1 MKKLKAFGYAV
12 SDLSTAQIESMFQL
26 FAEYYANVT
35 YEQFRKDL
43 SQKDHVFVLK
53 DKATLEI
60 KGFSTIVAL
69 NSTVN
74 GKPVRGF
81 FSGDTVVDREY
92 WGQGTLGVAFL
103 KFLFLHK
110 LRKPFEP
117 LYWFLIS
124 KGYKTYLLMANNF
137 QTHYPR
143 CEKPTPPEIQTLINT
158 FSTTL
163 YGDCYYADRGVISF
177 AGQQSHIKDA
187 LKEDITPIS
196 EDLLKNPRVAFFAEK
211 NPQWDQG
218 DELACVAL
226 MTFSMPFYYQLK
238 TFKKL
243 AQRAFSG
250 KKARSEKPRNTGA
263 LDPAQE
269 GAGP

>member
-1 MKKLKAFGYAV
+1 MKKLKAFGYSV
-12 SDLSTAQIESMFQL
+12 TDLAPAQIETMFQL
-26 FAEYYANVT
+26 FSEYYANVT

-43 SQKDHVFVLK
+43 LKKDHVFVLK
-53 DKATLEI
+53 DQKTLEI

-69 NSTVN
+69 NSEVN

-110 LRKPFEP
+110 LRRPWEP

-137 QTHYPR
+137 QNHYPR
-143 CEKPTPPEIQTLINT
+143 HEKATPPEIQTLINT
-158 FSTTL
+158 FSKTL
-163 YGDCYYADRGVISF
+163 YGDCYYPERGVISF
-177 AGQQSHIKDA
+177 AGQQAHIKDA
-187 LKEDITPIS
+187 LKQDITPIT
-196 EDLLKNPRVAFFAEK
+196 EDLLSNPRVNFFVEK
-211 NPQWDQG
+211 NPDWAQG

-226 MTFSMPFYYQLK
+226 MTFSMPFYYQYK
-238 TFKKL
+238 IIKKL
-243 AQRAFSG
+243 ILRSLQG
-250 KKARSEKPRNTGA
+250 KKASQRPRNTGN
-263 LDPAQE
+263 LDPLKE
-269 GAGP
+269 VAGR

>member
-1 MKKLKAFGYAV
+1 MKKLKAFGYRVA
-12 SDLSTAQIESMFQL
+12 DLKPAQIQTMFQL
-26 FAEYYANVT
+26 FSEYYANVSF
-35 YEQFRKDL
+35 EQFRKDL
-43 SQKDHVFVLK
+43 LKKDHVFVLK
-53 DKATLEI
+53 DQQSLEI

-69 NSTVN
+69 HSEVQ

-110 LRKPFEP
+110 LRKPFQP

-143 CEKPTPPEIQTLINT
+143 FEKSTPPEIQSLIDT
-158 FSTTL
+158 FSHTL
-163 YGDCYYADRGVISF
+163 YGEHYLQEQGVISF
-177 AGQQSHIKDA
+177 AGHQSHLKDA
-187 LKEDITPIS
+187 LKQDITPIT
-196 EDLLKNPRVAFFAEK
+196 EELLQNPRVAFFQSK
-211 NPQWDQG
+211 NPGWLAG

-226 MTFSMPFYYQLK
+226 MTFSMPFYYQYKLLK
-238 TFKKL
+238 K
-243 AQRAFSG
+243 RFS
-250 KKARSEKPRNTGA
+250 RSKPRPERVVTGS
-263 LDPAQE
+263 LERTPEGVAQ
-269 GAGP
+269 